1 MKDKYISTKLFI
13 NGSWVDSV
21 KNETINILNPAT
33 EDFIGVVSH
42 ARKEDLDLA
51 LNSAQKGFLTWKKF
65 SAFERSKIMR
75 KAADILKSRTKD
87 IAKLMTIESGKPIA
101 DAEIELGM
109 GIDQIEWF
117 AEEGRRAYGRI
128 IPSRSKTV
136 NQFVFK
142 EPVGVVAAFTPWNWP
157 VQQTARKIAPA
168 LASGCSI
175 IVKGPEET
183 PTSTAEFVKAFDEA
197 GIPKGT
203 LNLVFGIPSEISE
216 YLIPHPIVKKVTFT
230 GSTKVGKQL
239 MSLAGR
245 YMKKVTMELGGHSP
259 AIIWEDA
266 DIETAA
272 NTLVGTKFRNAG
284 QICISPSRF
293 LVHKKVYEKF
303 LNLFVAN
310 VRSIKVGNGLE
321 DDIKMG
327 PLIHEKRLQTIEK
340 LVKDAVDRGANIV
353 TGGKRIG
360 NKGYF
365 FEPTVLTEV
374 STDSKLMNEEPF
386 GPLAPISSFDHL
398 DDALD
403 EANRLEYG
411 LAAYVYTNN
420 LKLAQELGSNIE
432 SGQISIN
439 HHGLGLVENP
449 FGGVKGSGVG
459 SEMGAEGIEPYL
471 NVKFI
476 SQVGL

>member
-13 NGSWVDSV
+13 NGYWVDSV
-21 KNETINILNPAT
+21 KNETIEIHNPAT
-33 EDFIGVVSH
+33 EDYIGTVSH

-51 LNSAQKGFLTWKKF
+51 LNAAQKGFLTWKNF
-65 SAFERSKIMR
+65 SALERSKIMR

-128 IPSRSKTV
+128 IPSRLKAV

-203 LNLVFGIPSEISE
+203 LNLVFGTPSEISE

-230 GSTKVGKQL
+230 GSTQVGKQL

-259 AIIWEDA
+259 AIICEDA
-266 DIETAA
+266 NIETAA
-272 NTLVGTKFRNAG
+272 NILVGTKFRNAG

-303 LNLFVAN
+303 LNLFVAK
-310 VRSIKVGNGLE
+310 VQSIKVGNGLE

-327 PLIHEKRLQTIEK
+327 PLIHERRLQTIEK

-374 STDSKLMNEEPF
+374 SKDSKLMNEEPF
-386 GPLAPISSFDHL
+386 GPLAPILSFDHL

-476 SQVGL
+476 SQVG

>member
-13 NGSWVDSV
+13 NGYWVDSV
-21 KNETINILNPAT
+21 KNETIEIHNPAT
-33 EDFIGVVSH
+33 EDYIGTVSH

-51 LNSAQKGFLTWKKF
+51 LNAAQKGFLTWKNF
-65 SAFERSKIMR
+65 SALERSKIMR

-128 IPSRSKTV
+128 IPSRLKAV

-230 GSTKVGKQL
+230 GSTQVGKQL

-259 AIIWEDA
+259 AIICEDA
-266 DIETAA
+266 NIETAA
-272 NTLVGTKFRNAG
+272 NILVGTKFRNAG

-303 LNLFVAN
+303 LNLFVAK

-327 PLIHEKRLQTIEK
+327 PLIHERRLQTIEK

-374 STDSKLMNEEPF
+374 SKDSKLMNEEPF
-386 GPLAPISSFDHL
+386 GPLAPILSFDHL
-398 DDALD
+398 DDALN

-476 SQVGL
+476 SQVG

>member
-1 MKDKYISTKLFI
+1 MI
-13 NGSWVDSV
+13 NQCFSLCGNVGPRLRGGEDDNWGVGGTFSK
-21 KNETINILNPAT
+21 KN
-33 EDFIGVVSH
+33 H
-42 ARKEDLDLA
+42 
-51 LNSAQKGFLTWKKF
+51 
-65 SAFERSKIMR
+65 
-75 KAADILKSRTKD
+75 
-87 IAKLMTIESGKPIA
+87 
-101 DAEIELGM
+101 
-109 GIDQIEWF
+109 
-117 AEEGRRAYGRI
+117 
-128 IPSRSKTV
+128 
-136 NQFVFK
+136 
-142 EPVGVVAAFTPWNWP
+142 
-157 VQQTARKIAPA
+157 
-168 LASGCSI
+168 
-175 IVKGPEET
+175 
-183 PTSTAEFVKAFDEA
+183 PTY
-197 GIPKGT
+197 PT
-203 LNLVFGIPSEISE
+203 LL
-216 YLIPHPIVKKVTFT
+216 
-230 GSTKVGKQL
+230 
-239 MSLAGR
+239 
-245 YMKKVTMELGGHSP
+245 
-259 AIIWEDA
+259 
-266 DIETAA
+266 
-272 NTLVGTKFRNAG
+272 
-284 QICISPSRF
+284 
-293 LVHKKVYEKF
+293 
-303 LNLFVAN
+303 LNLFVAK

-327 PLIHEKRLQTIEK
+327 PLIHERRLQTIEK

-374 STDSKLMNEEPF
+374 SKDSKLMNEEPF
-386 GPLAPISSFDHL
+386 GPLAPILSFDQL

>member
-13 NGSWVDSV
+13 NGYWVDSV
-21 KNETINILNPAT
+21 KNETIEIHNPAT
-33 EDFIGVVSH
+33 EDYIGTVSH

-51 LNSAQKGFLTWKKF
+51 LNAAQKGFLTWKNF
-65 SAFERSKIMR
+65 SALERSKIMR

-128 IPSRSKTV
+128 IPSRLKAV

-197 GIPKGT
+197 GIPKGA

-230 GSTKVGKQL
+230 GSTQVGKQL

-259 AIIWEDA
+259 AIICEDA
-266 DIETAA
+266 NIETAA
-272 NTLVGTKFRNAG
+272 NILVGTKFRNAG

-303 LNLFVAN
+303 LNLFVAK

-327 PLIHEKRLQTIEK
+327 PLIHERRLQTIEK

-374 STDSKLMNEEPF
+374 SKDAKLMNEEPF
-386 GPLAPISSFDHL
+386 GPLAPILSFDHL

-476 SQVGL
+476 SQVG

>member
-1 MKDKYISTKLFI
+1 MKDKYVSTKLFI
-13 NGSWVDSV
+13 NGSWVNSI
-21 KNETINILNPAT
+21 KNETIDIHNPANG
-33 EDFIGVVSH
+33 DLIGNVSH
-42 ARKEDLDLA
+42 ARIEDLDLV
-51 LNSAQKGFLTWKKF
+51 LDSAQKGFLAWKKF

-75 KAADILKSRTKD
+75 KAAEILKSRTKD

-117 AEEGRRAYGRI
+117 AEEGRRTYGRI
-128 IPSRSKTV
+128 IPSRSKVV

-168 LASGCSI
+168 LAAGCSI

-203 LNLVFGIPSEISE
+203 LNLVFGIPSEISK

-230 GSTKVGKQL
+230 GSTQVGKEL

-259 AIIWEDA
+259 AIICEDA
-266 DIETAA
+266 NIETAV
-272 NTLVGTKFRNAG
+272 NVLVGTKFRNAG

-303 LNLFVAN
+303 LNLFVEN

-321 DDIKMG
+321 DGIKMG
-327 PLIHEKRLQTIEK
+327 PLIHERRLLSVES
-340 LVKDAVDRGANIV
+340 LVKDAVDKGANIV

-365 FEPTVLTEV
+365 FEPTVLTDV
-374 STDSKLMNEEPF
+374 HKDSNLMNEEPF
-386 GPLAPISSFDHL
+386 GPLAPILSFNDI
-398 DDALD
+398 DDAVD

-411 LAAYVYTNN
+411 LAAYVYTKN
-420 LKLAQELGSNIE
+420 LKLAQQLGANIE

-449 FGGVKGSGVG
+449 FGGVKGSGIG

-471 NVKFI
+471 NIKFI
-476 SQVGL
+476 SQIAL

>member
-13 NGSWVDSV
+13 NGYWVDSV
-21 KNETINILNPAT
+21 KNETIEIHNPAT
-33 EDFIGVVSH
+33 EDYIGTVSH

-51 LNSAQKGFLTWKKF
+51 LNAAQKGFLTWKNF
-65 SAFERSKIMR
+65 SALERSKIMR

-117 AEEGRRAYGRI
+117 AEEGRRVYGRI
-128 IPSRSKTV
+128 IPSRLKAV

-230 GSTKVGKQL
+230 GSTQVGKQL

-259 AIIWEDA
+259 AIICEDA
-266 DIETAA
+266 NIETAA
-272 NTLVGTKFRNAG
+272 NILVGTKFRNAG

-303 LNLFVAN
+303 LNLFVAK

-327 PLIHEKRLQTIEK
+327 PLIHERRLQTIEK

-374 STDSKLMNEEPF
+374 SKDSKLMNEEPF
-386 GPLAPISSFDHL
+386 GPLAPILSFDHL
-398 DDALD
+398 DDALN

-476 SQVGL
+476 SQVG

>member
-1 MKDKYISTKLFI
+1 MKDKCISTKLYI

-21 KNETINILNPAT
+21 KNETMDIYNPAT
-33 EDFIGVVSH
+33 EDYIGSVSH

-51 LNSAQKGFLTWKKF
+51 LNSAQKGFLTWKNF
-65 SAFERSKIMR
+65 SALERSKIMR

-128 IPSRSKTV
+128 IPSRSKAV

-168 LASGCSI
+168 LASGCTI

-183 PTSTAEFVKAFDEA
+183 PRSTAEFVKAFDEA

-230 GSTKVGKQL
+230 GSTQVGKQL

-259 AIIWEDA
+259 AIICEDA
-266 DIETAA
+266 NLETAA
-272 NTLVGTKFRNAG
+272 NILVGTKFRNAG
-284 QICISPSRF
+284 QICISPTRF

-374 STDSKLMNEEPF
+374 SKDSKLMNEEPF
-386 GPLAPISSFDHL
+386 GPLAPILSFDHL

>member
-1 MKDKYISTKLFI
+1 MLQNYPNTQLFLD
-13 NGSWVDSV
+13 GEWRDSV
-21 KNETINILNPAT
+21 SKETLEIINPAT
-33 EDFIGVVSH
+33 EEVIGKLSH
-42 ARKEDLDLA
+42 ARKEDLDIA
-51 LNSAQKGFLTWKKF
+51 LSAADKAFKQWKDV
-65 SAFERSKIMR
+65 SAYERSKIMR

-128 IPSRSKTV
+128 IPSRLKAV

-230 GSTKVGKQL
+230 GSTQVGKQL

-259 AIIWEDA
+259 AIICEDA
-266 DIETAA
+266 NIETAA
-272 NTLVGTKFRNAG
+272 NILVGTKFRNAG

-303 LNLFVAN
+303 LNLFVAK

-327 PLIHEKRLQTIEK
+327 PLIHERRLQTIEK

-374 STDSKLMNEEPF
+374 SKDSKLMNEEPF
-386 GPLAPISSFDHL
+386 GPLAPILSFDHL

-476 SQVGL
+476 SQVG

>member
-13 NGSWVDSV
+13 NGYWVDSV
-21 KNETINILNPAT
+21 KNETIEIHNPAT
-33 EDFIGVVSH
+33 EDYIGTVSH

-51 LNSAQKGFLTWKKF
+51 LNAAQKGFLTWKNF
-65 SAFERSKIMR
+65 SALERSKIMR

-128 IPSRSKTV
+128 IPSRLKAV

-230 GSTKVGKQL
+230 GSTQVGKQL

-259 AIIWEDA
+259 AIICEDA
-266 DIETAA
+266 NIETAA
-272 NTLVGTKFRNAG
+272 NILVGTKFRNAG

-303 LNLFVAN
+303 LNFFVAK

-327 PLIHEKRLQTIEK
+327 PLIHERRLQTIEK

-374 STDSKLMNEEPF
+374 SKDSKLMNEEPF
-386 GPLAPISSFDHL
+386 GPLAPILSFDHL

-476 SQVGL
+476 SQVG

>member
-13 NGSWVDSV
+13 NGYWVDSV
-21 KNETINILNPAT
+21 KNETIEIHNPAT
-33 EDFIGVVSH
+33 EDYIGTVSH

-51 LNSAQKGFLTWKKF
+51 LNAAQKGFLTWKNF
-65 SAFERSKIMR
+65 SALERSKIMR

-128 IPSRSKTV
+128 IPSRLKAV

-157 VQQTARKIAPA
+157 VQQTARKIGPA

-230 GSTKVGKQL
+230 GSTQVGKQL

-259 AIIWEDA
+259 AIICEDA
-266 DIETAA
+266 NIETAA
-272 NTLVGTKFRNAG
+272 NILVGTKFRNAG

-303 LNLFVAN
+303 LNLFVAK

-327 PLIHEKRLQTIEK
+327 PLIHERRLQTIEK

-374 STDSKLMNEEPF
+374 SKDSKLMNEEPF
-386 GPLAPISSFDHL
+386 GPLAPILSFDHL

-476 SQVGL
+476 SQVG